1 MPARPNSDEPVAA
14 LDAVETDAGPP
25 RAGKGA
31 ASRNMERRC
40 IATMQGRPPAEMI
53 RFVIAPDGAV
63 TPDVSARLPG
73 RGAWVTASSEA
84 IALAAKRGA
93 FSRAFKRQVT
103 VPADLAAQAEAL
115 LAKRCLDMLGMA
127 KRAGDLILGFEQVRE
142 AIRNSRPGC
151 LIAASDASEDQR
163 GKVLGLAK
171 AIYGPDLEEDLPE
184 PGEMAGKGD
193 LPPVAGCFSG
203 VELGMALGR
212 ERVIHACLELGPIAH
227 AWMGELGR
235 LSGFRRVW
243 LPGWEPAP
251 GSETPGSETPGS
263 ETPGSETGS
272 RDENT
277 I

>member
-1 MPARPNSDEPVAA
+1 MPAQPDSD
-14 LDAVETDAGPP
+14 DAVGGIDAPETDAGPP
-25 RAGKGA
+25 RAGKGG
-31 ASRNMERRC
+31 ASGSGRSDQERRC
-40 IATMQGRPPAEMI
+40 IATMQRRSPSHMI
-53 RFVIAPDGAV
+53 RFVVAPDGVV
-63 TPDVSARLPG
+63 TPDIAARLPG
-73 RGAWVTASSEA
+73 RGGWVTASREA
-84 IALAAKRGA
+84 VELAATRGA
-93 FSRAFKRQVT
+93 FPRAFKRQVT
-103 VPADLAAQAEAL
+103 VPAGLADQVEAL
-115 LAKRCLDMLGMA
+115 LVRRCLDMLGMT

-142 AIRNSRPGC
+142 AIRNAPPGC
-151 LIAASDASEDQR
+151 LIAAADASEDQR

-171 AIYGPDLEEDLPE
+171 AIYGPDLGGDLDDEAGE
-184 PGEMAGKGD
+184 PSEIDDFGQ

-212 ERVIHACLELGPIAH
+212 ERVIHACLKLGPIAH

-251 GSETPGSETPGS
+251 GSETSS
-263 ETPGSETGS
+263 SETGA